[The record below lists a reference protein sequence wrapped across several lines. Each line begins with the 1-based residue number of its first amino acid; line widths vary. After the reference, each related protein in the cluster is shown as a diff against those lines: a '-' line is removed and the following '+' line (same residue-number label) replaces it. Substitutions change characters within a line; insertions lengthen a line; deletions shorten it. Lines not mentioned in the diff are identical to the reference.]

1 MKQKIKDLV
10 KEIQNTYRNKLK
22 TNEEIFEHLLNQIEI
37 HVKKLKK
44 LKENKAMKRLFKRE
58 VADVHLL
65 ALGLIELENIDEE
78 IIKDSADYYLN
89 NIKKEYAIK

>member
-22 TNEEIFEHLLNQIEI
+22 TNEEIFGHLLNQIEI

>member
-65 ALGLIELENIDEE
+65 ALGLIELENINKE